1 MKKIILGLALLG
13 SLAFGITFSKEQVKQ
28 FEQNCEA
35 GDFEAC
41 SYAGALYKDPTEF
54 GRNAS
59 DRDYKKTLYFYKKA
73 CDGNVYE
80 ACSDLGVMYFD
91 GKGVKKDYKKAVELF
106 NKACDDGDAGSCS
119 NLGIMYANGKGVKMD
134 ITRAMGYYRRACDA
148 GVWIACGNF
157 ASVLEADG
165 DRARAAQYYQKACEM
180 GKKDQ
185 PLFDYEKDYLREYCD
200 KYDILK

>member
-1 MKKIILGLALLG
+1 MKKIILALVLLG
-13 SLAFGITFSKEQVKQ
+13 SLTFGITFSKEQVKE

-59 DRDYKKTLYFYKKA
+59 DRDYKKTLYFYEKA

-80 ACSDLGVMYFD
+80 ACSDLGTMYFD
-91 GKGVKKDYKKAVELF
+91 GKGVKKDYKKAAEIF
-106 NKACDDGDAGSCS
+106 NKACDGDAGSCS
-119 NLGIMYANGKGVKMD
+119 NLGIMYATGKGVKMD
-134 ITRAMGYYRRACDA
+134 ITRAMGYYIRACDA
-148 GVWIACGNF
+148 GVWIACGNL
-157 ASVLEADG
+157 ASVLEACSDK
-165 DRARAAQYYQKACEM
+165 ARAVQYYKKACELGRKEEFLSNEDRSSLQM
-180 GKKDQ
+180 A
-185 PLFDYEKDYLREYCD
+185 CD